1 MSCAA
6 CAGAV
11 TSRNA
16 SAAAATA
23 TSRPART
30 AVRTRAPFPVRTPV
44 ETIAPPAPART
55 SDYGRYAN
63 VVGVSTGTAEQA
75 GGERGPWASQAR
87 QEPRQGA
94 ERLAP
99 VADRVLLLRRQLRV
113 GPGLPLPDEDRVVTE
128 PAGAPRLADE
138 PAHLALLDQLLG
150 AVGQH
155 ERGRAHERRPPVL
168 V

>member
-6 CAGAV
+6 CAGAA

-113 GPGLPLPDEDRVVTE
+113 GPGLPLPDEDRVGTE
-128 PAGAPRLADE
+128 TAGAHWPPEA
-138 PAHLALLDQLLG
+138 PGHLRVTAPVLG
-150 AVGQH
+150 A
-155 ERGRAHERRPPVL
+155 
-168 V
+168 